1 MLWYFKDCKD
11 ISILFTY
18 LTLTK
23 EVLALT
29 LDSFGILSHMLKW
42 YIVYGSQESKLY
54 YVSVQDLKIFTLDL
68 NPIGL
73 D

>member
-1 MLWYFKDCKD
+1 
-11 ISILFTY
+11 
-18 LTLTK
+18 
-23 EVLALT
+23 
-29 LDSFGILSHMLKW
+29 MLKW

-73 D
+73 DCFGVLSHMLKWFIVYGSQAQKE